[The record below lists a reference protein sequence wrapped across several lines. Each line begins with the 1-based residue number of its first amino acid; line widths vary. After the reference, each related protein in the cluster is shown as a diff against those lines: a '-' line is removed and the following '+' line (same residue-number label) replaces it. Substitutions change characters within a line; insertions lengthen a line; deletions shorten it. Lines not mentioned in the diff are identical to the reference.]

1 MLGLKKREKEDL
13 QQNSEVE
20 QVTEKVDQIAMQE
33 LAQDNADVEIV
44 EMTEIVEDKVD
55 EVVVED
61 CVTEIEEQQK
71 IEQDIDMR
79 RNQEDQNDGL
89 STLARAL
96 GKTESGLKS
105 EFYLYQIKELL
116 SRLGNITSIDAF
128 NKNSQVIND
137 LIKYGVGYVVV
148 TPVYFELCRALESKI
163 GKGKIKFATVIDYP
177 NGESSFKAQLVDVK
191 NAVRFGL
198 DSITV
203 TVPNAEVISAVGG
216 IKARLNKLSR
226 AARHGFGYAI
236 VADGNEETL
245 RKTLKSLDGVKA
257 KHVMLIVDKLDKE
270 AALKAVK
277 VAAELKGKKR
287 LIVYTTLSVSGDISA
302 ITELNAD
309 EVYTKSANSI
319 AAELYNKFGIK
330 I

>member
-1 MLGLKKREKEDL
+1 MLGLKKREKEHL
-13 QQNSEVE
+13 QQ
-20 QVTEKVDQIAMQE
+20 A
-33 LAQDNADVEIV
+33 
-44 EMTEIVEDKVD
+44 DKVD
-55 EVVVED
+55 EVVKKVDEIVEK
-61 CVTEIEEQQK
+61 T
-71 IEQDIDMR
+71 IEQDDADIQTVEEKVVVEEEIESETIDERAADGEAQQEEQGDDMS
-79 RNQEDQNDGL
+79 RNQDGL
-89 STLARAL
+89 TTLARAL

-116 SRLGNITSIDAF
+116 SKLGNITSADAF
-128 NKNSQVIND
+128 SKNSQVIFD
-137 LIKYGVGYVVV
+137 LIKHGAGYVVV
-148 TPVYFELCRALESKI
+148 TPVYFELCRAIESRI

-198 DSITV
+198 DTITV
-203 TVPNAEVISAVGG
+203 TVPNADVVAAVGG

-245 RKTLKSLDGVKA
+245 KKTLKSLDGIKA
-257 KHVMLIVDKLDKE
+257 EHVMLIVDKLDKE
-270 AALKAVK
+270 TALKSVK
-277 VAAELKGKKR
+277 AAAELKGKKR
-287 LIVYTTLSVSGDISA
+287 LIVYTTLAVSEDISS

-309 EVYTKSANSI
+309 AVYTKSVNSI